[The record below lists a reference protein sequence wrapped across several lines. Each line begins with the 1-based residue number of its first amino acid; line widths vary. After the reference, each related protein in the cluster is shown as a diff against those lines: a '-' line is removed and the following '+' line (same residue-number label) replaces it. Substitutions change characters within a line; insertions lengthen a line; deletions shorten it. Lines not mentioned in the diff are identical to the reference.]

1 MEREDEEK
9 ERRDLKRMLYGENIK
24 GEAKTDPSEME
35 MKCMFILILLEER
48 DHSFIS
54 VAENSG
60 KDIAD
65 SAAKISGLK
74 ANQKLKIFRT
84 YQNSDGSESVSTII

>member
-35 MKCMFILILLEER
+35 MKCMLIFILLREK
-48 DHSFIS
+48 SFIHFS
-54 VAENSG
+54 
-60 KDIAD
+60 
-65 SAAKISGLK
+65 
-74 ANQKLKIFRT
+74 R
-84 YQNSDGSESVSTII
+84 